1 MEREHYSDAVDQV
14 RDCFTRSS
22 SIKTSKIL
30 ELSNKLLDEIV
41 ELSTDP
47 KFVAK
52 SVQNFISFQ
61 NCNCNQN
68 SNYFLKQKV
77 FLQKIISRLQ
87 NGEKIEELKFV
98 GKKLISSE
106 NFSIQVF
113 GDFENMSHPEIL
125 DPWKKLAPILN
136 FSSSYLRYER

>member
-14 RDCFTRSS
+14 RDCFIRSS

-61 NCNCNQN
+61 NCNQN

-98 GKKLISSE
+98 EKKLISSE

>member
-1 MEREHYSDAVDQV
+1 MYIYICLDLLFERYVV
-14 RDCFTRSS
+14 NK
-22 SIKTSKIL
+22 IKTMLLWTFL
-30 ELSNKLLDEIV
+30 ELSNKLLDKIV

-61 NCNCNQN
+61 NCNQN

-136 FSSSYLRYER
+136 FSSKSCYLS

>member
-61 NCNCNQN
+61 NCNQN

-98 GKKLISSE
+98 EKKLISSE

>member
-14 RDCFTRSS
+14 RDCFIRSS

-61 NCNCNQN
+61 NCNQN

-77 FLQKIISRLQ
+77 FLQKIISRRQ

-98 GKKLISSE
+98 EKKLISSE

>member
-14 RDCFTRSS
+14 RDCFIRSS

-30 ELSNKLLDEIV
+30 ELSNKLLDKIV

-61 NCNCNQN
+61 NCNQN